1 MLDITSIL
9 SDAIET
15 CGFDAEEYAENRI
28 IDACSDILRDHN
40 IKTMLK
46 MAIDGHVERHITDI
60 EDMLDD
66 AVDDYAKEV
75 VDNAF

>member
-15 CGFDAEEYAENRI
+15 CGFDAEDYAENKI
-28 IDACSDILRDHN
+28 MDACNDILIDHN

-46 MAIDGHVERHITDI
+46 LAIEAQVEQHSTDI
-60 EDMLDD
+60 VDMLED
-66 AVDDYAKEV
+66 AVGDYAKEV
-75 VDNAF
+75 VDRAF

>member
-15 CGFDAEEYAENRI
+15 YGFDAEEYAENKI
-28 IDACSDILRDHN
+28 MDACNDILIDHD

-46 MAIDGHVERHITDI
+46 LAIEGQVDQHKTDI
-60 EDMLDD
+60 EDMLDE

-75 VDNAF
+75 VERAF